1 MAMYPEQGTLA
12 LSDEERQERFAF
24 QPTLPLTASMCLEW
38 SLLPLQTERWLGSS
52 RTAC

>member
-38 SLLPLQTERWLGSS
+38 SFFLYRQRDGLGVP